1 MTAADFTALQARL
14 GISRAEF
21 CRRLGIAENTGTAYA
36 LGRQPIPRTVA
47 LACTALALGVVDPLW
62 PTAGPADQ
70 TG

>member
-36 LGRQPIPRTVA
+36 LGRQPIPRTA
-47 LACTALALGVVDPLW
+47 AMACTIDTQNGAWYGS
-62 PTAGPADQ
+62 G
-70 TG
+70 GINGG